1 MRDRLDINHAYE
13 ILGLTPGAS
22 QVEIKR
28 AYRQLVKT
36 WHPDRFVDQQQKQ
49 EAEEKI
55 KKINAAYNKLKSEN
69 PSPSEPP
76 SVEHRPSSSKPT
88 NPTNP
93 IKISVNRWDAE
104 TFYNWGV
111 ENATQGRYS
120 EAIADFTKAIRLNPH
135 YIEAYKYRGLACSQL
150 GYEYRAA
157 SDLNKAAELE
167 GEFNTQTTAYT
178 SAYSRRST
186 SSRYSPKSRSLA
198 GKLCQKIKN
207 LLRLNRRWR

>member
-22 QVEIKR
+22 QAQIKQ

-36 WHPDRFVDQQQKQ
+36 WHPDRFFDQKQKQ
-49 EAEEKI
+49 EAESKI
-55 KKINAAYNKLKSEN
+55 KKINAAYNTLKSEL
-69 PSPSEPP
+69 PSASQPASTENQ
-76 SVEHRPSSSKPT
+76 SSPT
-88 NPTNP
+88 NPKNP

-111 ENATQGRYS
+111 ENATQGKYS
-120 EAIADFTKAIRLNPH
+120 EAIADFTKAISLNPH
-135 YIEAYKYRGLACSQL
+135 YIEAYKYRGLVCSQL

-167 GEFNTQTTAYT
+167 GGFNIQTTA
-178 SAYSRRST
+178 ST
-186 SSRYSPKSRSLA
+186 SRYSRKRYSSKSRYLVE
-198 GKLCQKIKN
+198 KLCQKIKN